1 MGGTGGCCSLVQA
14 EQPGTR
20 HLGRW
25 DVKRK
30 PVSSAKSRWWQYL
43 TTASLQAQSH
53 QQQQR
58 SCGEEGENHP
68 LEAPWH
74 PLWWGH
80 LTLALGHPT
89 HPVEEQEVVVEE
101 GAHESRLQHLLSW
114 GCSSSG
120 KL

>member
-43 TTASLQAQSH
+43 TTASLQAVTPAAA
-53 QQQQR
+53 
-58 SCGEEGENHP
+58 EE
-68 LEAPWH
+68 
-74 PLWWGH
+74 LWG
-80 LTLALGHPT
+80 G
-89 HPVEEQEVVVEE
+89 
-101 GAHESRLQHLLSW
+101 G
-114 GCSSSG
+114 
-120 KL
+120 